1 MNFVRAVHLISRFR
15 LILLILAKFS
25 CGRDARVFAGFP
37 NNRTRS
43 TMRENSSGCR
53 HDDGSTV
60 KRRHYYWSAGGITL
74 RLSFISRRSLA
85 FAASSY
91 FSPSR
96 DETPAGWLRSAR
108 SLLWHRS
115 RITLHWEIDFSA
127 LSLSLSLS
135 LSLPPLFLSVSIS
148 LSVSAFTSISLS
160 LCLSL
165 HNLGQAGTLS
175 LPLGVDYLDKDLF
188 SAEYSMRDECLIL
201 SASKHFLTI

>member
-1 MNFVRAVHLISRFR
+1 
-15 LILLILAKFS
+15 
-25 CGRDARVFAGFP
+25 
-37 NNRTRS
+37 
-43 TMRENSSGCR
+43 MRENSSGCR

-96 DETPAGWLRSAR
+96 DETPAGWLRSVR

-115 RITLHWEIDFSA
+115 KITLRWEIDFSA
-127 LSLSLSLS
+127 LFLSL
-135 LSLPPLFLSVSIS
+135 FL
-148 LSVSAFTSISLS
+148 SLS
-160 LCLSL
+160 LCLYLSFCLRLYFYLPPSVFLSSL
-165 HNLGQAGTLS
+165 GTTLAKQVPLS

-188 SAEYSMRDECLIL
+188 SAEYSTRDECLIL
-201 SASKHFLTI
+201 FASERFLTI